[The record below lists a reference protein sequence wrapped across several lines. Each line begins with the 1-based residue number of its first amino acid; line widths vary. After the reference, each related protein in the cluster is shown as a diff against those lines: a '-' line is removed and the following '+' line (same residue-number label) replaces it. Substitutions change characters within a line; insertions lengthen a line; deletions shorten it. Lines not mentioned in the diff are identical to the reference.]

1 MKNKV
6 AELFFQY
13 YKTMNKQNKLTKFD
27 VIGLVIGS
35 VIGWGSFSLPGL
47 KFLQQ
52 SGVINT
58 AIGLFVGGLA
68 IVFIQKG
75 YHTMLSRHQEDGGEF
90 SYTYKYM
97 GKPHG
102 FIVGWSLILCYLSM
116 IPLNATAF
124 ILVVKKIFGD
134 AFSVGYL
141 YTIAGYEVYLSE
153 IAIASS
159 IILLFAYI
167 NKKGVKISSRIQN
180 IMAIILVLNVTILFI
195 FMVFKGNQTQF
206 VENYVTNYQ
215 FSFPQIAK
223 IIAIIPFLFV
233 GFDVIPQ
240 VSTDLNFKPS
250 KATSFTILG
259 IVMGILVYNFL
270 NTLTGLAYSPSQALS
285 LDWATGSAVTE
296 YVGNWGFIMLVL
308 ALLGAVIGGINGF
321 MLSSSRLVGALSANK
336 MMPPKYHLKNKH
348 GVLNHAI
355 TFVII
360 VSLICP
366 WLGREVIIYI
376 VDMASVLAAVAYAY
390 VCYIGFKYTK
400 QKNDKFLTFIGLLV
414 SISFIGLLLIPGSPG
429 KLSNT
434 SLMLLGVWIILG
446 YFYFRWAKKQQS

>member
-1 MKNKV
+1 
-6 AELFFQY
+6 
-13 YKTMNKQNKLTKFD
+13 MNQQNKLTKFD

-58 AIGLFVGGLA
+58 ALGLLAGGLA

-75 YHTMLSRHQEDGGEF
+75 YHTMLGKHQEDGGEF
-90 SYTYKYM
+90 SYTYKHM
-97 GKPHG
+97 GKSHG

-134 AFSVGYL
+134 AFSIGYL
-141 YTIAGYEVYLSE
+141 YTIAGYKVYLSE

-159 IILLFAYI
+159 IILLFAYT

-180 IMAIILVLNVTILFI
+180 TMAMILVLNVSILFA
-195 FMVFKGNQTQF
+195 FMIFKGKHTQF
-206 VENYVTNYQ
+206 VQNYVVNYQ

-240 VSTDLNFKPS
+240 VSTDLNFKPA

-259 IVMGILVYNFL
+259 IAIGILMYAFL
-270 NTLTGLAYSPSQALS
+270 NTLTGLAYSPEKART
-285 LDWATGSAVTE
+285 LDWATGSAIGE
-296 YVGNWGFIMLVL
+296 YLGVFGFAMLIL
-308 ALLGAVIGGINGF
+308 ALLGAVTGGINGF

-376 VDMASVLAAVAYAY
+376 VDMASVLAAVAYTY
-390 VCYIGFKYTK
+390 VCYIGLRYSEGRS
-400 QKNDKFLTFIGLLV
+400 NKFFTFVGLLV
-414 SISFIGLLLIPGSPG
+414 SLSFIGLLLIPGSPG
-429 KLSNT
+429 RLSNT
-434 SLMLLGVWIILG
+434 SLILLAAWIILG
-446 YFYFRWAKKQQS
+446 YFYFRWAKNKTSTITTP